1 MIINSLL
8 FEAYLQCD
16 TKCWLRAHAERGIGN
31 TYAEWAR
38 LRDAC
43 YHDDAREHLLAMFPG
58 TSRAIG
64 PIICMNAKDPT
75 WRVATDVRLQTNA
88 LESRLAALEKV
99 HPEGRTKPAQF
110 IPYRFQFANKLSKTD
125 TLSLAFDAL
134 VLWQAIGCE
143 AGFGKVIHG
152 DRRVTFKVK
161 LSPLVGLVQQE
172 IKKLTA
178 LLEDN

>member
-143 AGFGKVIHG
+143 A
-152 DRRVTFKVK
+152 VK
-161 LSPLVGLVQQE
+161 APEQNS
-172 IKKLTA
+172 LTEA
-178 LLEDN
+178 AG